1 MCKVIMSR
9 FCLINSKEDTSL
21 FKNKFEWSKLSLI
34 AVATVLLWI
43 KTNIAYMTSF
53 DIKIE
58 NSIQQFI
65 LIINPLSSLLFIL
78 GISMFLSEKNQKR
91 YVLISSLTLS
101 IVLYANVV
109 FYRVYT
115 DFLTLPLL
123 FQTSNMSDLGS
134 SVRELVHLT
143 DILFFVDIIL
153 LALIMKKKP
162 AFLKIPKYTRM
173 QQSIFYLFTI
183 SLAFFNLSLAET
195 QRTQLLTRTF
205 DRELLVKNIGTYNYQ
220 LYDVFLQTKTTAQR
234 AFADGSELTDM
245 VNYNQANY
253 TEPNKD
259 MFGIAKGKNV
269 IMVSLESTQAF
280 TVNREVDGEEITPF
294 LNDFIKESFYFDN
307 FYHQTGQ
314 GKTSDSEFIVE
325 NSLYPLS
332 RGAVFFTHSGNE
344 FQASPEILKENGYFT
359 ASLHANNKSFWN
371 RDIMYQSLGYDRFY
385 EINDYEVNEDNSVGW
400 GLKDIDFFEQSIAHL
415 KEMPEPFYSKF
426 ITLTNHFPFELE
438 EEDKLIEPLTTG
450 SRTLNNFI
458 QTVRYQDEALKIF
471 IERLKEEGL
480 YENSIIILY
489 GDHNGIS
496 ENHNKAMAELL
507 GEEVTPFVSTQLQRV
522 PFVIHIPGMKGKT
535 LSTVSGQMDIKPTLL
550 HLLGIETK
558 NDIQFGSDLFSE
570 KNNQFVVL
578 RDGSFITEEYVYTKE
593 VCYERA
599 TGEVADGNACEPY
612 IEQANL
618 ELQYSDSII
627 YGDLLRFYDKENGML
642 DVREDTN

>member
-1 MCKVIMSR
+1 MSR

-253 TEPNKD
+253 TESNKD

-458 QTVRYQDEALKIF
+458 PTVRYQDEALKIF

>member
-1 MCKVIMSR
+1 MSR

-458 QTVRYQDEALKIF
+458 PTVRYQDEALKIF